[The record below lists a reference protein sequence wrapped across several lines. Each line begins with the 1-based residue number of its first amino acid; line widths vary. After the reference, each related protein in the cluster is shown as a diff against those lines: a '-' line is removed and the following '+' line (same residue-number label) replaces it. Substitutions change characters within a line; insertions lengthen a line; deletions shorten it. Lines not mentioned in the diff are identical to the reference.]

1 MANARPTSSISVPAG
16 NELSRYL
23 REIRAFPML
32 SRKEEQDLARRW
44 RDDGDEQAAEKLVA
58 SHLRLVVKIARGA
71 SGYGQP
77 LADLISEGTV
87 GLMQAVKQFDPDRE
101 VRFGTY
107 ATWWIRAAIY
117 EYVMRSARLVR
128 VGTTAAQKKLFFNL
142 SRMKAAH
149 NELSA
154 GGLSPEGAKSIAEAL
169 GVSTEDVI
177 DMDRRMTGADQ
188 SLNATLR
195 DEGEDTWQDFL
206 VDEGPDQ
213 ETLVADAE
221 ELDQRR
227 TLMRRA
233 MRRLSRRERDILT
246 QRRLKEDRK
255 TLQDLSEVYGVSRE
269 RIRQIEARALDKLR
283 AEMML
288 AVA

>member
-1 MANARPTSSISVPAG
+1 
-16 NELSRYL
+16 
-23 REIRAFPML
+23 ML
-32 SRKEEQDLARRW
+32 SREEEQELARRW
-44 RDDGDEQAAEKLVA
+44 RDEGDEEAAERLVA

-87 GLMQAVKQFDPDRE
+87 GLMQAVQQFDPDRE

-149 NELSA
+149 NELA
-154 GGLSPEGAKSIAEAL
+154 GGALAPETVESIAKAL
-169 GVSTEDVI
+169 GVSAEDVI
-177 DMDRRMTGADQ
+177 EMDRRMSGADQ

-195 DEGEDTWQDFL
+195 DEGEDTWQDFI
-206 VDEGPDQ
+206 VDESPNQ
-213 ETLVADAE
+213 ETLTAESE
-221 ELDQRR
+221 ELDHRR
-227 TLMRRA
+227 ALMHRA

-246 QRRLKEDRK
+246 QRRLREDRK

-283 AEMML
+283 AEML
-288 AVA
+288 VAVA